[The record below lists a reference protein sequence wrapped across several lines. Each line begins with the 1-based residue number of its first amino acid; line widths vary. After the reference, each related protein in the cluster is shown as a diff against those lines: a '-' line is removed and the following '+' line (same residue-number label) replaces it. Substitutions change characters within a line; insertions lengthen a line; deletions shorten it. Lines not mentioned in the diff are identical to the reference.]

1 MENKLLMWKSQKEGY
16 LFVRLLGTNIFKIK
30 ILSLQIAKIISGL
43 KKKHPSFHVKARW
56 FNTMTFFFRPALK
69 AFFFNGLN
77 IRFKTF

>member
-43 KKKHPSFHVKARW
+43 KK
-56 FNTMTFFFRPALK
+56 NTLVFM
-69 AFFFNGLN
+69 
-77 IRFKTF
+77 